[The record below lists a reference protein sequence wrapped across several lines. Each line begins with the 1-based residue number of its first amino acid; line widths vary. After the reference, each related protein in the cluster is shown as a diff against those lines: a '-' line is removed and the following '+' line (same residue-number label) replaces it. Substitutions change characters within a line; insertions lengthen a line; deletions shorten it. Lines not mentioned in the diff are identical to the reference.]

1 VVGGADDGAKL
12 TRIHGNR
19 PDMATRVTPRAE
31 ERMDVRRTRFDI
43 AGVLTLGLDDAD
55 AVTRRL
61 VVTELDPF
69 PPLPTGAEADLV
81 LECAADGWRPAL
93 VDIHGLAA
101 DGSISASD
109 GRSMYVVVDDR
120 VASFPDPWRD
130 DKLRFVYQPGFPV
143 VRIFSSLIRPT
154 IQMGMLLR
162 QAATVHATSVEID
175 GSAILVAGW
184 SESGKTE
191 TALALM
197 EREARFLSD
206 KWTVV
211 SADGWAAPFPISVGV
226 RRWVLPYLPTLRGAM
241 PRRSSA
247 RFLASGAARAAI
259 TPILR
264 SRGHGRIAGLA
275 GQAARQGLALADR
288 VALTTT
294 ELRNI
299 YGQRDDATRRIP
311 VRMVVLLTTVPAGT
325 RPRIQKADRG
335 WVIERLARAAAFE
348 RRAFYAWQERAAF
361 AFPSRSTD
369 PSIWIDRERRLLDEA
384 VGSAELVNVEVPFPT
399 DPRPVAD
406 MIREC
411 LH

>member
-1 VVGGADDGAKL
+1 MLPMPTSK
-12 TRIHGNR
+12 
-19 PDMATRVTPRAE
+19 RAG
-31 ERMDVRRTRFDI
+31 RMDVRGTRFDI
-43 AGVLTLGLDDAD
+43 GGVLSLGLDNAD

-61 VVTELDPF
+61 VVAELDPF
-69 PPLPTGAEADLV
+69 PPFRSAAEMDVV
-81 LECAADGWRPAL
+81 LERAAAGWRPAI

-109 GRSMYVVVDDR
+109 GRSMYAVVDDR
-120 VASFPDPWRD
+120 IASVPDPWRND
-130 DKLRFVYQPGFPV
+130 ELRFVYQPGFPV
-143 VRIFSSLIRPT
+143 VRVFSSLIRPT
-154 IQMGMLLR
+154 IQIGMLLR
-162 QAATVHATSVEID
+162 DAATVHAASVEID

-211 SADGWAAPFPISVGV
+211 SADTRAAPFPISVGV

-241 PRRSSA
+241 PRRSAA

-264 SRGHGRIAGLA
+264 SGGRGRLAGLA

-288 VALTTT
+288 VGLTPT
-294 ELRNI
+294 ELRNV

-325 RPRIQKADRG
+325 RPRIRNADRG
-335 WVIERLARAAAFE
+335 WVIERLVRAAAFE
-348 RRAFYAWQERAAF
+348 RRAFFAWQERAAF

-369 PSIWIDRERRLLDEA
+369 PSTWIDRERRLLDEA
-384 VGSAELVNVEVPFPT
+384 LGSVELVNVEAPFPT

-406 MIREC
+406 IIREC

>member
-1 VVGGADDGAKL
+1 MLPMPTLK
-12 TRIHGNR
+12 
-19 PDMATRVTPRAE
+19 RAG
-31 ERMDVRRTRFDI
+31 RMDVRGTRFDI
-43 AGVLTLGLDDAD
+43 GGVLSLGLDNAD

-61 VVTELDPF
+61 VVAELDPF
-69 PPLPTGAEADLV
+69 PPFRSAAEMDVV
-81 LECAADGWRPAL
+81 LERAAAGWRPAI

-109 GRSMYVVVDDR
+109 GRSMYAVVDDR
-120 VASFPDPWRD
+120 IASVPDPWRND
-130 DKLRFVYQPGFPV
+130 ELRFVYQPGFPV
-143 VRIFSSLIRPT
+143 VRVFSSLIRPT
-154 IQMGMLLR
+154 IQIGMLLR
-162 QAATVHATSVEID
+162 DAATVHAASVEID

-211 SADGWAAPFPISVGV
+211 SADGRAAPFPISVGV

-241 PRRSSA
+241 PRRSAA

-264 SRGHGRIAGLA
+264 SGGRGRLAGLA

-288 VALTTT
+288 VALTPT
-294 ELRNI
+294 ELRNV

-325 RPRIQKADRG
+325 RPRIRNADRG
-335 WVIERLARAAAFE
+335 WVIERLVRAAAFE
-348 RRAFYAWQERAAF
+348 RRAFFAWQERAAF

-384 VGSAELVNVEVPFPT
+384 LGSVELVNLEAPFPT

-406 MIREC
+406 IIREC